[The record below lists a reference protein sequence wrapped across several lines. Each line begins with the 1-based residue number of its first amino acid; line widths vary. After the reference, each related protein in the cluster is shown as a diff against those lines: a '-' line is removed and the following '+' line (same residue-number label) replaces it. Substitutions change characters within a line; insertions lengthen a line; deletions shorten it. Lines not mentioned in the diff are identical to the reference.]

1 MTTVAASTHST
12 STRRPGWRSWLL
24 LSPLVFW
31 LALFVVAP
39 TIILLIF
46 SFFEGAGVG
55 EVEYRFT
62 LSNYSRIFLWPYMRL
77 FARSIAYAGGTTI
90 LCALIG
96 YPVAYYIGR
105 APARWR
111 GKLLMLVMIPFMTSF
126 MIRTYAW
133 LTILHTHGLLN
144 AFLEGVHII
153 PTIIPHPVELLYTPT
168 AVMIAL
174 VYTYLPFM
182 ILPVYGSVEKLDT
195 SLLEAAGDLGAGPIR
210 TFFRVTLPLTWPGVS
225 AGILM
230 VFVPAIAMF
239 AVTKIMSAGHIRLIG
254 DEIQEQFE
262 GGGDLPFG
270 SALGMALLVLFL
282 VTYWISARRSE
293 VQRAR

>member
-1 MTTVAASTHST
+1 MTTLQLDPKT
-12 STRRPGWRSWLL
+12 SLARRPGWRGWAL
-24 LSPLVFW
+24 LSPLLFW
-31 LALFVVAP
+31 LAIFVVAP
-39 TIILLIF
+39 TVILLVF

-55 EVEYRFT
+55 EVDYRFT
-62 LSNYSRIFLWPYMRL
+62 ISNYSRIFLWPYLRL
-77 FARSIAYAGGTTI
+77 FGRSIAYAGGTTI

-105 APARWR
+105 SPAHWR
-111 GKLLMLVMIPFMTSF
+111 GKLLMLIMIPFMTSF

-133 LTILHTHGLLN
+133 FTILHAHGLLN
-144 AFLEGVHII
+144 AFLQTVRII
-153 PTIIPHPVELLYTPT
+153 PTIIPHPLELLYTPT

-182 ILPVYGSVEKLDT
+182 ILPIYGSVEKLDG

-293 VQRAR
+293 IQRSF

>member
-1 MTTVAASTHST
+1 MTTLQAESQSLAA
-12 STRRPGWRSWLL
+12 RRPGWRGWTL

-39 TIILLIF
+39 TVILLVF
-46 SFFEGAGVG
+46 SFFMGEGVG
-55 EVEYRFT
+55 EVDYHFT
-62 LSNYSRIFLWPYMRL
+62 LSNYSRIFWWPYLRL

-105 APARWR
+105 APGHWR
-111 GKLLMLVMIPFMTSF
+111 GKLLMLIMIPFMTSF
-126 MIRTYAW
+126 KIRTYAW
-133 LTILHTHGLLN
+133 FTILHGHGLLN
-144 AFLEGVHII
+144 AFLEAIHVI

-182 ILPVYGSVEKLDT
+182 ILPIYGSVEKLDM
-195 SLLEAAGDLGAGPIR
+195 SLLEAASDLGAGPMR

-225 AGILM
+225 AGVLM

-293 VQRAR
+293 IQRSF

>member
-1 MTTVAASTHST
+1 VTTISADTTPGV
-12 STRRPGWRSWLL
+12 RRPGWRGWAL

-39 TIILLIF
+39 TVILLVF
-46 SFFEGAGVG
+46 SFFVGEGVG
-55 EVEYRFT
+55 EVAYRFT
-62 LSNYSRIFLWPYMRL
+62 LSNYSRIFLWPYLRL

-105 APARWR
+105 APAHWR

-133 LTILHTHGLLN
+133 FTILHGHGLLN
-144 AFLEGVHII
+144 AFLEAIHVI
-153 PTIIPHPVELLYTPT
+153 PTIIPQPLELLYTPT

-182 ILPVYGSVEKLDT
+182 ILPIYGSVEKLDM
-195 SLLEAAGDLGAGPIR
+195 SLLEAASDLGAGPMR
-210 TFFRVTLPLTWPGVS
+210 TFFRVTFPLTWPGVS
-225 AGILM
+225 AGVLM

-282 VTYWISARRSE
+282 ITYWISARRNE
-293 VQRAR
+293 IQRSF